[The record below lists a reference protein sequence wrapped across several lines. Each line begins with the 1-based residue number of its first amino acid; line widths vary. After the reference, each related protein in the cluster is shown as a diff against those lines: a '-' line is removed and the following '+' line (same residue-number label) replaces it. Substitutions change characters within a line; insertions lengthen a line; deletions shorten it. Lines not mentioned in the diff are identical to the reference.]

1 MTRRGALRGPDPGS
15 ALHHREHGSA
25 TVLGLAIAAGT
36 LLLVLA
42 LSALAGAIAARG
54 AAQSAADLAAL
65 AAAQSLAQAELRGVG
80 PVEGVREACVL
91 AAAAARRNEAHLG
104 SCRRVGVR
112 MIDVATSRPV
122 AGWGVARAQ
131 ARAGPRP

>member
-1 MTRRGALRGPDPGS
+1 MTRRGALGGPDPGS

-80 PVEGVREACVL
+80 PAEGVREAC
-91 AAAAARRNEAHLG
+91 A
-104 SCRRVGVR
+104 
-112 MIDVATSRPV
+112 SRP
-122 AGWGVARAQ
+122 R
-131 ARAGPRP
+131 RPGGTRHTSSPAEGSASG